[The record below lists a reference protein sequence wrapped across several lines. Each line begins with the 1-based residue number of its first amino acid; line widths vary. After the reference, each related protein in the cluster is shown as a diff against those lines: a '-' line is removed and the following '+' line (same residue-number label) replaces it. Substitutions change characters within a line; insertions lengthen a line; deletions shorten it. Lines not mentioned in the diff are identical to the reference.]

1 MALRPDSAA
10 SAAALLFAALCL
22 AACTRPSSSLS
33 SPPLE
38 WRLVPESTV
47 SGDRRQFF
55 VYGSGLEGAQVT
67 ADSSVRIEQGGVKPD
82 GKVLSLYLT
91 VGPLRGGSG
100 SLADER
106 PGRRLIK
113 VTTKDSVVAFP
124 LKIVD
129 EK

>member
-1 MALRPDSAA
+1 MAIRTLR
-10 SAAALLFAALCL
+10 ALLPFAVLAL

-55 VYGSGLEGAQVT
+55 VYGRGLAGAQVT
-67 ADSSVRIEQGGVKPD
+67 ADSSVRVEPGWVKPD

-91 VGPLRGGSG
+91 VGPLRGDGAT
-100 SLADER
+100 LAEER
-106 PGRRLIK
+106 RGRRVIK